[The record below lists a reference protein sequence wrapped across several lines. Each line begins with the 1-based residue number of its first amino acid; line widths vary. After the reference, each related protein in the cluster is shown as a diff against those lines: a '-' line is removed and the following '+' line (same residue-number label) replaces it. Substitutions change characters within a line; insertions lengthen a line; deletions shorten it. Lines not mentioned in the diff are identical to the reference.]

1 MLQTT
6 KPSEGRRPH
15 FFFFNIFFLYAY
27 SKARA
32 RCYDQKRIDSILCLL
47 LFPEMSFLGEN
58 VCTFV
63 AWNLEGSLGSEEY

>member
-6 KPSEGRRPH
+6 KRRKAPP
-15 FFFFNIFFLYAY
+15 FFLSFLNIFFLYAC